1 MMRTAI
7 LFSVIVFS
15 TACVPTTEQYANSMN
30 SVSNVVESSL
40 ITGRKAIEDA
50 LTKPKKRDL
59 NNETVENLGNASIS
73 DEQNFEAVS
82 SRETIE
88 SDAERRKRQS
98 AKYILI
104 KPVEVPVRPRIR
116 HLTPI
121 QFAVST
127 KHPVGKR
134 MYTRLNV
141 SIGNVTKPCSKYQSD
156 ELAQFVFLKSGGPT
170 FDSRGVDPDGDG
182 YACDWDPAVYR
193 NLKNN

>member
-1 MMRTAI
+1 MRTAI

-59 NNETVENLGNASIS
+59 NNETAENLGNASIS
-73 DEQNFEAVS
+73 DEQDFEAVS

-98 AKYILI
+98 AKYNAHAQYGVALLDACNLFSPKRFLHRGVLNFIEGCHGESKIAGHTRGSPRSGIPRL
-104 KPVEVPVRPRIR
+104 PVAR
-116 HLTPI
+116 
-121 QFAVST
+121 
-127 KHPVGKR
+127 
-134 MYTRLNV
+134 
-141 SIGNVTKPCSKYQSD
+141 
-156 ELAQFVFLKSGGPT
+156 GG
-170 FDSRGVDPDGDG
+170 SRGSPMLVESGIAG
-182 YACDWDPAVYR
+182 R
-193 NLKNN
+193 LR